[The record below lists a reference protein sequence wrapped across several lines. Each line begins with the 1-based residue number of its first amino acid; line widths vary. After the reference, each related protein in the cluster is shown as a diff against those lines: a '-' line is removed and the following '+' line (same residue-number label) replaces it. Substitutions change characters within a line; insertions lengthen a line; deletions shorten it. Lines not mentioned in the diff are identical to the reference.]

1 MQCKRCE
8 QSLTRADSY
17 CPNCGIKTGVEA
29 KKDFKKSIGFS
40 GVGCSAGILIIAY
53 ITYVAN
59 NLPKYDNEGNALKG
73 AVFLCLFPAVISGSL
88 ALSGL
93 ISFVIGKSKKNYKL
107 VRKTK

>member
-1 MQCKRCE
+1 MICKSCSE
-8 QSLTRADSY
+8 VLTDEDKF
-17 CPNCGIKTGVEA
+17 CPNCGSKTGVDA
-29 KKDFKKSIGFS
+29 KKHFKKSIGFS
-40 GVGCSAGILIIAY
+40 GVGCSAGVLIIAY

-59 NLPKYDNEGNALKG
+59 NLPKYDNEGSALKG

-107 VRKTK
+107 VKKTK